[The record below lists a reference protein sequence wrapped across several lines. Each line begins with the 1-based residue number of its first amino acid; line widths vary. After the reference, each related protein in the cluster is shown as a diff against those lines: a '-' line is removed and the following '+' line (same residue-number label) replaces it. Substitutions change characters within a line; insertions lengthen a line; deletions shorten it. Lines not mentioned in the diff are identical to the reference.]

1 MPGSEQFAASRRFD
15 ASAARMKPKWVGAV
29 AYGSM
34 ALLLIFGGVA
44 AAVRFKPVAAHAF
57 IWLFI
62 VPYLGFV
69 FWVMRP
75 KKLHIDV
82 TSEALSVNEG
92 SGGVFPVA
100 GATLGEWYAQG
111 FGTTGG
117 LALHVGDG
125 RRGFVLAGRDHRVD
139 PGMQLDAPPTSSAD
153 AWMSASDFD
162 QLLGMLGRRTGLR
175 SDAAAPHGPMRCLL
189 FENSTFS
196 RTLNAMRGRRPSPK
210 AVIEVD
216 GDIIRLI
223 DAKTNALIVWAAA
236 SQVTASRGRHQYSSR
251 ASRIIW
257 PSLDVCFPGLRPILI
272 ATAEGRRFS
281 WRDKVPNEPSADFLV
296 SAGDW
301 LALVK
306 GFGFEQFL
314 DVSSKY

>member
-1 MPGSEQFAASRRFD
+1 
-15 ASAARMKPKWVGAV
+15 MKTKWVAAV

-34 ALLLIFGGVA
+34 ALLLILASVA
-44 AAVRFKPVAAHAF
+44 AAVGFKPFATHAF
-57 IWLFI
+57 LGHAVLWLFI
-62 VPYLGFV
+62 LPYLGFV

-75 KKLHIDV
+75 KKLRIDA
-82 TSEALSVNEG
+82 TTDALSVNEG

-100 GATLGEWYAQG
+100 GARLGEWYAPG

-117 LALHVGDG
+117 LALHIGDG
-125 RRGFVLAGRDHRVD
+125 RQRFVLAGRDHRVD

-162 QLLGMLGRRTGLR
+162 ELLGMLGRQTGLR
-175 SDAAAPHGPMRCLL
+175 PDAAAPHGPIRCLL

-196 RTLNAMRGRRPSPK
+196 RTLNAMGGRRPQPM
-210 AVIEVD
+210 AAIEVD

-223 DAKTNALIVWAAA
+223 DAKANALIAWAVA
-236 SQVTASRGRHQYSSR
+236 SQVTASRGKHKFAGRQS
-251 ASRIIW
+251 IIW
-257 PSLDVCFPGLRPILI
+257 PILDLRFPALRPILI

-281 WRDKVPNEPSADFLV
+281 WRDKVPNEPNADFVV

-314 DVSSKY
+314 VVSSKY